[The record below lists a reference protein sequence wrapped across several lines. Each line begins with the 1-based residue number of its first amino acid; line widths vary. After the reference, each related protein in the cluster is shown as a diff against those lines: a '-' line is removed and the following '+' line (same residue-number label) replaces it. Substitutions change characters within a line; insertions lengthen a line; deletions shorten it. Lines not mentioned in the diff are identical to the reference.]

1 MQSWRIFMF
10 AAAAFNLLIGMGGLL
25 DPAATVEGRMTGL
38 LVACFGVVY
47 ALVATD
53 IARYRPMLWAG
64 VIGKIGAVAL
74 LGPEVA
80 SGAQPA
86 FIGPILLGDAIF
98 AAAFLWL
105 LMKPPQWARMN
116 PQDDDLL

>member
-1 MQSWRIFMF
+1 MKFWRIFMF
-10 AAAAFNLLIGMGGLL
+10 AAAAFNLLIGVGGLL

-64 VIGKIGAVAL
+64 VIGKFGAVAL

-80 SGAQPA
+80 AGAYPA
-86 FIGPILLGDAIF
+86 FVGPILVGDAIF
-98 AAAFLWL
+98 ATAFLWL
-105 LMKPPQWARMN
+105 LMKPPAWARMN
-116 PQDDDLL
+116 ASDGDVL